1 MTEAA
6 ADLLRAYREVPTA
19 QLALSGYLDI
29 KGNVWGAIVRDGRG
43 WVDMVTVAADAG
55 DASCR
60 ASGSANNGVKGGV
73 VKCMMSCVRNLLSRP
88 SNTPSSPWRCY
99 RLCWRLRGFG
109 ALAPM
114 GAWRH
119 WSSGQR
125 LMASFRRRLSMP
137 RRVPRTSL
145 CIDIAC
151 EDRAQST
158 VEAAFLLP
166 TFLTLILLAL
176 QPVCLL
182 YTRAVMESAAAETAR
197 LMTTTTV
204 EGDDDL
210 KEFTRRRLAAVP
222 NVSIFHAGG
231 PLSWDIEL
239 GRAGASGVS
248 SVSVAGEV
256 KPLPVIGA
264 FARAMGSAG
273 EGGYVELK
281 VDVSY
286 RSRPEWLEG
295 DYDSWIATW
304 D

>member
-1 MTEAA
+1 M
-6 ADLLRAYREVPTA
+6 
-19 QLALSGYLDI
+19 
-29 KGNVWGAIVRDGRG
+29 
-43 WVDMVTVAADAG
+43 
-55 DASCR
+55 
-60 ASGSANNGVKGGV
+60 
-73 VKCMMSCVRNLLSRP
+73 
-88 SNTPSSPWRCY
+88 
-99 RLCWRLRGFG
+99 
-109 ALAPM
+109 
-114 GAWRH
+114 
-119 WSSGQR
+119 
-125 LMASFRRRLSMP
+125 
-137 RRVPRTSL
+137 
-145 CIDIAC
+145 
-151 EDRAQST
+151 
-158 VEAAFLLP
+158 LP

-197 LMTTTTV
+197 LMTTTTA
-204 EGDDDL
+204 EDDDL

-239 GRAGASGVS
+239 GRADAGSVS
-248 SVSVAGEV
+248 S

-264 FARAMGSAG
+264 FAQAMGGTA

-286 RSRPEWLEG
+286 QSRPEWLEG

>member
-1 MTEAA
+1 
-6 ADLLRAYREVPTA
+6 
-19 QLALSGYLDI
+19 
-29 KGNVWGAIVRDGRG
+29 
-43 WVDMVTVAADAG
+43 
-55 DASCR
+55 
-60 ASGSANNGVKGGV
+60 
-73 VKCMMSCVRNLLSRP
+73 
-88 SNTPSSPWRCY
+88 
-99 RLCWRLRGFG
+99 
-109 ALAPM
+109 
-114 GAWRH
+114 
-119 WSSGQR
+119 
-125 LMASFRRRLSMP
+125 MP

-145 CIDIAC
+145 YIDLAC

-204 EGDDDL
+204 EDDDDL

-231 PLSWDIEL
+231 PMSWDIEL
-239 GRAGASGVS
+239 GRAGAGGFS

-264 FARAMGSAG
+264 FVQAMGSAV
-273 EGGYVELK
+273 EGGYVKLK

-295 DYDSWIATW
+295 DYDSWIAAW

>member
-1 MTEAA
+1 M
-6 ADLLRAYREVPTA
+6 
-19 QLALSGYLDI
+19 
-29 KGNVWGAIVRDGRG
+29 
-43 WVDMVTVAADAG
+43 
-55 DASCR
+55 
-60 ASGSANNGVKGGV
+60 
-73 VKCMMSCVRNLLSRP
+73 
-88 SNTPSSPWRCY
+88 
-99 RLCWRLRGFG
+99 
-109 ALAPM
+109 
-114 GAWRH
+114 
-119 WSSGQR
+119 
-125 LMASFRRRLSMP
+125 
-137 RRVPRTSL
+137 
-145 CIDIAC
+145 
-151 EDRAQST
+151 
-158 VEAAFLLP
+158 LP

-204 EGDDDL
+204 EDDDDL

-239 GRAGASGVS
+239 GRAGTGGVS

-256 KPLPVIGA
+256 KPL
-264 FARAMGSAG
+264 GSAG

-295 DYDSWIATW
+295 DYDSWIAAW

>member
-1 MTEAA
+1 M
-6 ADLLRAYREVPTA
+6 L
-19 QLALSGYLDI
+19 
-29 KGNVWGAIVRDGRG
+29 
-43 WVDMVTVAADAG
+43 
-55 DASCR
+55 
-60 ASGSANNGVKGGV
+60 
-73 VKCMMSCVRNLLSRP
+73 
-88 SNTPSSPWRCY
+88 
-99 RLCWRLRGFG
+99 
-109 ALAPM
+109 
-114 GAWRH
+114 
-119 WSSGQR
+119 
-125 LMASFRRRLSMP
+125 
-137 RRVPRTSL
+137 RTSC
-145 CIDIAC
+145 CIDVAR

-166 TFLTLILLAL
+166 TFLTLVLLAL

-204 EGDDDL
+204 EDDDL

-222 NVSIFHAGG
+222 DVSIFHAGG

-239 GRAGASGVS
+239 GRAGAGGVS

-295 DYDSWIATW
+295 DYDSWIAAW

>member
-1 MTEAA
+1 MH
-6 ADLLRAYREVPTA
+6 DVLREESA
-19 QLALSGYLDI
+19 QATVEY
-29 KGNVWGAIVRDGRG
+29 AI
-43 WVDMVTVAADAG
+43 VTVA
-55 DASCR
+55 
-60 ASGSANNGVKGGV
+60 
-73 VKCMMSCVRNLLSRP
+73 LLSIVLAIAGL
-88 SNTPSSPWRCY
+88 WRAGTDGH
-99 RLCWRLRGFG
+99 LA
-109 ALAPM
+109 ALVERA
-114 GAWRH
+114 
-119 WSSGQR
+119 
-125 LMASFRRRLSMP
+125 ASHGVAS
-137 RRVPRTSL
+137 T
-145 CIDIAC
+145 
-151 EDRAQST
+151 QST

-197 LMTTTTV
+197 LMTTTTA
-204 EGDDDL
+204 EDDDL

-239 GRAGASGVS
+239 GRAGAGGVS
-248 SVSVAGEV
+248 SVSVSGEV

-264 FARAMGSAG
+264 FAQAMGGTA

-286 RSRPEWLEG
+286 QSRPEWLEG
-295 DYDSWIATW
+295 DYDSWIAAW